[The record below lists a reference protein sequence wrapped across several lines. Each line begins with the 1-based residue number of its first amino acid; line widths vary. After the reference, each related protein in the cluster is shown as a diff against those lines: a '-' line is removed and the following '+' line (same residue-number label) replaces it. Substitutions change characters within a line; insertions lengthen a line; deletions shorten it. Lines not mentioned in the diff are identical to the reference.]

1 MTRALAHLD
10 MEERATYCA
19 TYWRGQFE
27 RVSAVEFDR
36 DRKMMSVSQNVRDRH
51 PVHERSPEAIL
62 RRCTQVLTNSKGVA
76 EPITSQLREILIE
89 KYQTYA
95 RKSLRVL
102 ALAMRPLISEQDRA
116 CVEDEDGLTLL
127 GFCGMVDPPRPEVKK
142 AVDVCRAAGI
152 RVVMVTETTSS
163 LPRRWQITWDWMMS
177 WGAAHTRPLLSLP
190 AR

>member
-1 MTRALAHLD
+1 MTRALTHLD
-10 MEERATYCA
+10 MEERTTYCA

-27 RVSAVEFDR
+27 RVCTVEFDR
-36 DRKMMSVSQNVRDRH
+36 DRKMMSVLAKRKGQSILFTKG
-51 PVHERSPEAIL
+51 SPEAIM

-76 EPITSQLREILIE
+76 EPITSQLREILME

-102 ALAMRPLISEQDRA
+102 ALAMRPLISEQDCA

-142 AVDVCRAAGI
+142 AVDASPRCR
-152 RVVMVTETTSS
+152 
-163 LPRRWQITWDWMMS
+163 
-177 WGAAHTRPLLSLP
+177 H
-190 AR
+190 